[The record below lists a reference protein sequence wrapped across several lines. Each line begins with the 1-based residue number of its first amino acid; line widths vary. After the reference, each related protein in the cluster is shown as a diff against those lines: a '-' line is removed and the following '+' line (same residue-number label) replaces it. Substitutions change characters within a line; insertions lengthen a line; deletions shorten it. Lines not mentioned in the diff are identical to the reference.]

1 MFPYGM
7 PGYGTTALPFQGVP
21 PTGPVPIHQLR
32 MPSSPSPIPSYVM
45 ASTVAPVFTTAGA
58 QPFTATTVAPVA
70 TTATTSAIVH

>member
-1 MFPYGM
+1 
-7 PGYGTTALPFQGVP
+7 
-21 PTGPVPIHQLR
+21 
-32 MPSSPSPIPSYVM
+32 M